1 MDSLS
6 PKQVND
12 IKNLYES
19 IYKVDEVEERD
30 YISELFDSEEF
41 DSLSDELKENIIKK
55 FQDKLAGSERAGV
68 FGQIERLRRKAFG
81 SKKESDQAREYE
93 KNVNKKNKENILKQK
108 EKNNN
113 TNKVTT
119 TDNNLSNKD
128 KSDIKKEVDL
138 QKVLDNKKQLQKIET
153 DNKNK
158 NKIDTSNKNKIK
170 SEYPTVDQKTLD
182 AKVGEIKKAGGVSS
196 YIQNLKDK
204 TKDTSSEIESDANY
218 EKSNLRFNRA
228 SKGLPPVKRPRVPS
242 PMDMLNPGG
251 AKVKARFKARE
262 AQGLSGLTGK
272 PKFEAYD
279 VVLDYV
285 LSEGHADTV
294 KEAHYVM
301 MQMDAETIQDIVE
314 RVILTEKPGDGYIG
328 PKFLNIKN
336 PIAKQRTNFQLD
348 QNLKRLSKTGDSP
361 EARDMLNIPQD
372 FKITPEMKTKY
383 GF

>member
-1 MDSLS
+1 MFGNSKEYQDL
-6 PKQVND
+6 K
-12 IKNLYES
+12 KLYEE
-19 IYKVDEVEERD
+19 KVSKPEQIDEGLGDFIKQGGVAGAINRSMQKNEP
-30 YISELFDSEEF
+30 
-41 DSLSDELKENIIKK
+41 IKK
-55 FQDKLAGSERAGV
+55 LRTAVSNIKIGSSTDGDFKVKPFKGLAPKTPIGA
-68 FGQIERLRRKAFG
+68 
-81 SKKESDQAREYE
+81 
-93 KNVNKKNKENILKQK
+93 NK
-108 EKNNN
+108 
-113 TNKVTT
+113 
-119 TDNNLSNKD
+119 
-128 KSDIKKEVDL
+128 
-138 QKVLDNKKQLQKIET
+138 
-153 DNKNK
+153 
-158 NKIDTSNKNKIK
+158 DTSNEIEDSRK
-170 SEYPTVDQKTLD
+170 EFD
-182 AKVGEIKKAGGVSS
+182 ANDGKKFN
-196 YIQNLKDK
+196 QRFKDAN
-204 TKDTSSEIESDANY
+204 TDTSKEIESDANY
-218 EKSNLRFNRA
+218 AKSNLRFNRA

-251 AKVKARFKARE
+251 VRVKARFKARE